1 MVGILVKLSM
11 RNNLPL
17 NVSETKKMVVDFWWG
32 KKREKKT
39 VNDPIN
45 IIGEEVKQLILG
57 CSFEYGCHVEE
68 GMRRFY
74 FLSRLRSFSVWS
86 RRCWRSSR
94 CHGPGSCN
102 PVFCV

>member
-32 KKREKKT
+32 KKEEKKT

-45 IIGEEVKQLILG
+45 IIGEEVKQLILHLNMG
-57 CSFEYGCHVEE
+57 A
-68 GMRRFY
+68 M
-74 FLSRLRSFSVWS
+74 
-86 RRCWRSSR
+86 
-94 CHGPGSCN
+94 
-102 PVFCV
+102 